1 MLWYSTS
8 MHFQTITSTLIRKIR
23 QLLMMNNSS
32 LISAEV
38 ILKSKSGRSV
48 YSRDVAITSKNVK
61 EFQPTEV
68 TINDVSNRLQ
78 KLGFTVLKGG
88 ITLTVIAEPTLF
100 EKVFKVKLT
109 LKKNEKASNI
119 VVNPDEELV
128 IPDSLSN
135 SVEKIVFVPSP
146 EFYAR
151 H

>member
-1 MLWYSTS
+1 
-8 MHFQTITSTLIRKIR
+8 
-23 QLLMMNNSS
+23 MMNNNSS

-38 ILKSKSGRSV
+38 ILKSKSGRSL

-88 ITLTVIAEPTLF
+88 ITLTVIGEPTLF
-100 EKVFKVKLT
+100 QKVFKVKLT

-135 SVEKIVFVPSP
+135 SIEKIVFVPSP
-146 EFYAR
+146 EFYSR
-151 H
+151 HC

>member
-1 MLWYSTS
+1 
-8 MHFQTITSTLIRKIR
+8 
-23 QLLMMNNSS
+23 MNNSS